1 MLKIPSQIL
10 TKVQLLPEQSGVYIW
25 KNSEGEVIYVGKAK
39 SLKNRVK
46 SYFSDSPKDEKTKL
60 LVNHIADLDYTIT
73 NSEAEAFLLEAN
85 LIKHYKPK
93 YNVLLKDDK
102 RYPFIKIT
110 LNEPFP
116 RVLVTRE
123 VTKDGAKYFGPYT
136 DAGSLRKTLRFLE
149 WIFPLRNCT
158 RKIPADKII
167 YTKACINHQLG
178 KCLAPCIGGV
188 TQSDYMKIVE
198 IMLHFFKGMHQ
209 EIVDYFRSEMLKA
222 SEEQKYE
229 LAAGYRDKIRELEK
243 IAKRQTVYYP
253 DNRNIDII
261 GFYQEQTIVIVVVL
275 KMINGKLIRQ
285 ENYPLSQTESYEP
298 AEILASFLKLYYA
311 DKEELP
317 QEILLPLEPSDFSAL
332 SEWLGNRLFLPRRGE
347 KAKLIAMAKRNAF
360 NLAEEQKLAHLK
372 KANRTIKPIQE
383 LKEKL
388 NLPKLPRKIICLDIS
403 TIQGSDT
410 VSSAVFF
417 LNGKPFKK
425 NYRRFIIKSTVT
437 QNDFAAMAETMSRYL
452 NEIKNNPDLMPDLII
467 IDGGKGQLS
476 SVKNILDE
484 AKVKIPVISLAK
496 RLEEVFT
503 PDSSESIILSKSSLA
518 LRLLTN
524 IRDEAHRFAINFHRQ
539 RRSQRTLI
547 SELEDIEDIG
557 EKTKFLLLK
566 SLGSVDAIRNAT
578 FEDLIAIKGIGEAT
592 ATKIINYFAGK
603 KAN

>member
-1 MLKIPSQIL
+1 
-10 TKVQLLPEQSGVYIW
+10 
-25 KNSEGEVIYVGKAK
+25 
-39 SLKNRVK
+39 
-46 SYFSDSPKDEKTKL
+46 
-60 LVNHIADLDYTIT
+60 
-73 NSEAEAFLLEAN
+73 
-85 LIKHYKPK
+85 
-93 YNVLLKDDK
+93 
-102 RYPFIKIT
+102 
-110 LNEPFP
+110 
-116 RVLVTRE
+116 
-123 VTKDGAKYFGPYT
+123 
-136 DAGSLRKTLRFLE
+136 
-149 WIFPLRNCT
+149 
-158 RKIPADKII
+158 
-167 YTKACINHQLG
+167 
-178 KCLAPCIGGV
+178 
-188 TQSDYMKIVE
+188 
-198 IMLHFFKGMHQ
+198 
-209 EIVDYFRSEMLKA
+209 
-222 SEEQKYE
+222 
-229 LAAGYRDKIRELEK
+229 
-243 IAKRQTVYYP
+243 
-253 DNRNIDII
+253 
-261 GFYQEQTIVIVVVL
+261 
-275 KMINGKLIRQ
+275 
-285 ENYPLSQTESYEP
+285 
-298 AEILASFLKLYYA
+298 LYYA

>member
-476 SVKNILDE
+476 AVKNILDE
-484 AKVKIPVISLAK
+484 ANVKIPVISLAK

>member
-243 IAKRQTVYYP
+243 IAKRQTVYYH

-425 NYRRFIIKSTVT
+425 NYRRFIIKSTAT

-484 AKVKIPVISLAK
+484 ANVKIPVISLAK

>member
-1 MLKIPSQIL
+1 MLKIPSKIL

-222 SEEQKYE
+222 AEEQKYE

-317 QEILLPLEPSDFSAL
+317 QEILLPLEPSDFAAL

-425 NYRRFIIKSTVT
+425 NYRRFIIKSTAT

-476 SVKNILDE
+476 AVKNILDE
-484 AKVKIPVISLAK
+484 ANVKIPVISLAK

-503 PDSSESIILSKSSLA
+503 PDSTESIILSKSSLA

>member
-1 MLKIPSQIL
+1 
-10 TKVQLLPEQSGVYIW
+10 
-25 KNSEGEVIYVGKAK
+25 
-39 SLKNRVK
+39 
-46 SYFSDSPKDEKTKL
+46 
-60 LVNHIADLDYTIT
+60 
-73 NSEAEAFLLEAN
+73 
-85 LIKHYKPK
+85 
-93 YNVLLKDDK
+93 
-102 RYPFIKIT
+102 
-110 LNEPFP
+110 
-116 RVLVTRE
+116 
-123 VTKDGAKYFGPYT
+123 
-136 DAGSLRKTLRFLE
+136 
-149 WIFPLRNCT
+149 
-158 RKIPADKII
+158 
-167 YTKACINHQLG
+167 
-178 KCLAPCIGGV
+178 
-188 TQSDYMKIVE
+188 
-198 IMLHFFKGMHQ
+198 MLHFFKGMHQ

-243 IAKRQTVYYP
+243 IAKRQTVYYH

-425 NYRRFIIKSTVT
+425 NYRRFIIKSTAT

-484 AKVKIPVISLAK
+484 ANVKIPVISLAK

>member
-188 TQSDYMKIVE
+188 SQTDYMKIVE

-425 NYRRFIIKSTVT
+425 NYRRFIIKSTAT

-476 SVKNILDE
+476 AVKNILDE
-484 AKVKIPVISLAK
+484 ANVKIPVISLAK

-547 SELEDIEDIG
+547 SELEAIEDIG